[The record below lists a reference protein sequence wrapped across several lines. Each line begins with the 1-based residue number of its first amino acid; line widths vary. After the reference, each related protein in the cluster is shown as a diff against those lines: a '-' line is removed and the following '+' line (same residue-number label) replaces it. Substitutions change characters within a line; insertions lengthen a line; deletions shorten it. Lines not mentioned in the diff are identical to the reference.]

1 LKVLHIGKY
10 FSPFNGG
17 IENYM
22 RDAMVA
28 LARRGIDSV
37 ALVHQH
43 RFSVF
48 SQKELYRAG
57 DQEFQ
62 IVRTGLWARLL
73 YTPLSP
79 AFLWQLKRLV
89 KSSKPDI
96 LHLHLPNPSAFWA
109 LVLPAAR
116 RIPWVVHWHSD
127 VIISA
132 QNWKM
137 KLFYKAYRPFE
148 RALLKRANSIVATS
162 SAYRESSL
170 PLKDWLSKCQVVPL
184 GVDVSRFTPNGIST
198 QRSPQLSQ
206 ESFSKPDNDGQLRV
220 LAVGRLTYYKG
231 FSYLLEAVSLAP
243 GIHVDL
249 VGDGE
254 EAQNLKTLASSLN
267 IQDRVSFHGVLS
279 DSELKQQMMDCDCL
293 CLPSI
298 ERTEAFGM
306 VLLEAM
312 YFGKATVIGDVE
324 GSGMGDVVDADSTG
338 IKVKPADANA
348 LASALTRLAINP
360 EELASMGLRGK
371 QKFEKKYEINF
382 AVKKLVNIY
391 QQITAGN
398 S

>member
-1 LKVLHIGKY
+1 
-10 FSPFNGG
+10 
-17 IENYM
+17 M

-43 RFSVF
+43 CFSIL

-73 YTPLSP
+73 YTPISP
-79 AFLWQLKRLV
+79 VFVWQLKRLIS
-89 KSSKPDI
+89 KSKPDI

-109 LVLPAAR
+109 LILPAAR

-132 QNWKM
+132 HNWKM

-162 SAYRESSL
+162 SAYRDSSL
-170 PLKDWLSKCQVVPL
+170 PLKEWLSKCQVVPL
-184 GVDVSRFTPNGIST
+184 GVDVTRFMPNGIAT
-198 QRSPQLSQ
+198 QHSPQEPQDSY
-206 ESFSKPDNDGQLRV
+206 SKSASNGQLQV

-231 FSYLLEAVSLAP
+231 FSYLLEAVSLTP
-243 GIHVDL
+243 GIHLDL

-254 EAQNLKTLASSLN
+254 EAPNLKTLTSSLN

-279 DSELKQQMMDCDCL
+279 DSELKQKMMDCDCL

-360 EELASMGLRGK
+360 EELASMGLQGK
-371 QKFEKKYEINF
+371 QKFEEKYEINF

-391 QQITAGN
+391 QQVTGSN